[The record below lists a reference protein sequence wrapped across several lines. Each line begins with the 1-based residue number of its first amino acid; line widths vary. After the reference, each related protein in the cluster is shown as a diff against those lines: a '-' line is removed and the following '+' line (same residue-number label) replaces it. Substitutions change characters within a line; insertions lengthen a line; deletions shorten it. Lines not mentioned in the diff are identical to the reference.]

1 MENWIRVGIFILG
14 YLIGTWWEH
23 TKYMYMKFIAE
34 ILELKQ
40 RKTVDLEK
48 EFTIKLRTTDEQVMW
63 LSKIAPDKNVIVTI
77 EEE

>member
-1 MENWIRVGIFILG
+1 
-14 YLIGTWWEH
+14 
-23 TKYMYMKFIAE
+23 MKFIAE